1 MASPNRDS
9 GDITTGGFGGNNDD
23 EWEERE
29 KRALPTKL
37 PEDLPTSLNDRRP
50 ADGLFVP
57 ETEMYDAWQGVYS
70 SVHCEVKMSDE
81 RPRVCQLCF
90 SGRNMAH
97 GSESEG
103 GKLTQK

>member
-1 MASPNRDS
+1 MHTEPMASPNRDS
-9 GDITTGGFGGNNDD
+9 GDITGGGGFGGNNDD

-70 SVHCEVKMSDE
+70 SIHSGSKKRGRKCAGGLGRPQQE
-81 RPRVCQLCF
+81 RRMV
-90 SGRNMAH
+90 S
-97 GSESEG
+97 
-103 GKLTQK
+103 